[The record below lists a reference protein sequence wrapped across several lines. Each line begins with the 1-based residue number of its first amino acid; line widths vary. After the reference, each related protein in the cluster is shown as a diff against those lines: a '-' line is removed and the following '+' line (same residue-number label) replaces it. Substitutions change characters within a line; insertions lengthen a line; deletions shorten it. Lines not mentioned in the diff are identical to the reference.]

1 MKILIDIYHIP
12 QFNFFKNVIL
22 SLSPENVDLSCV
34 KRGRLVEIIKYE
46 CKNYNLI
53 VLGDYKKN
61 RGKISLI
68 FKVIIPRII
77 SLYKFIKQNKYDFI
91 LTAASYQ
98 ANLVAKILNIP
109 NISVVDDP
117 RKILFSI
124 IKLSA
129 DEIQVPPF
137 IASND
142 KISSFNALKEWAY
155 LSPKYFKPNPD
166 ELKKFRLEQKKY
178 IFVREVSTNTLNYSS
193 QEEGII
199 LNIGDKFPD
208 KYEVMLS
215 LEEKKDKNKYPSEW
229 IVLEEPLDDI
239 YSLMY
244 YSKIVISSG
253 DSMAREGAMLGVPS
267 IYCGIRNM
275 GANDLLIKK
284 KMLFKVEP
292 KKISTFIK
300 DIIYDDIKIKGQ
312 EEFRKELFESW
323 DDPIE
328 IILNKIKKTN
338 K

>member
-1 MKILIDIYHIP
+1 MLIDIYHIP
-12 QFNFFKNVIL
+12 QFNFFKNIIL
-22 SLSPENVDLSCV
+22 SLSHENVDLSCV

-46 CKNYNLI
+46 CKDYNLI

-68 FKVIIPRII
+68 FKVIIPRIV
-77 SLYKFIKQNKYDFI
+77 SLYKLIKQNKYDFI

-98 ANLVAKILNIP
+98 ANLIAKILNIP

-129 DEIQVPPF
+129 DEILVPPF

-142 KISSFNALKEWAY
+142 KIRSFNALKEWAY

-166 ELKKFRLEQKKY
+166 ELKKYRLEQKKY
-178 IFVREVSTNTLNYSS
+178 IFVREVSTNTMNYST
-193 QEEGII
+193 QEEEII
-199 LNIGDKFPD
+199 LNIGDKFPNE
-208 KYEVMLS
+208 YEVVLS
-215 LEEKKDKNKYPSEW
+215 LEDKKFKTKYPSEW
-229 IVLEEPLDDI
+229 IILEEPVDDI
-239 YSLMY
+239 HSLMY

-253 DSMAREGAMLGVPS
+253 DSMAREGVMLGVPS

-275 GANDLLIKK
+275 PVNDLLMKRE
-284 KMLFKVEP
+284 MLFKVEP
-292 KKISTFIK
+292 EKTSSFIN
-300 DIIYDDIKIKGQ
+300 DIINDVIETKGQ

-323 DDPIE
+323 DDPVE